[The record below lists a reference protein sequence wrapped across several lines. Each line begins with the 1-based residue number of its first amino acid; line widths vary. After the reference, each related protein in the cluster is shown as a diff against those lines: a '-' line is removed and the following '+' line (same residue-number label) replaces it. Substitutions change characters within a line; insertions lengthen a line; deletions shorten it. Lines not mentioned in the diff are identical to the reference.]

1 MVRNKHRSPNSKQ
14 DSSSIW
20 ARARPVP
27 AHIKALLEAY
37 FPPGHRVDTDKV
49 EGFFG
54 DLFGIELEGGESSRH
69 REEIR
74 GFAAMDRG

>member
-27 AHIKALLEAY
+27 AHIKALLEAAQA
-37 FPPGHRVDTDKV
+37 V